1 MLAPLM
7 LPEWQF
13 ELLEHRLEFLRAR
26 GKLVSAVAALSVLT
40 SHGLSACDKQ
50 LWFHFRACHTA
61 LLFGAVAC
69 AHLHSVLSSH
79 AAESSPWHGFL
90 LPEPAL

>member
-26 GKLVSAVAALSVLT
+26 GKLVS
-40 SHGLSACDKQ
+40 
-50 LWFHFRACHTA
+50 FHAMSKC
-61 LLFGAVAC
+61 C
-69 AHLHSVLSSH
+69 A
-79 AAESSPWHGFL
+79 
-90 LPEPAL
+90 